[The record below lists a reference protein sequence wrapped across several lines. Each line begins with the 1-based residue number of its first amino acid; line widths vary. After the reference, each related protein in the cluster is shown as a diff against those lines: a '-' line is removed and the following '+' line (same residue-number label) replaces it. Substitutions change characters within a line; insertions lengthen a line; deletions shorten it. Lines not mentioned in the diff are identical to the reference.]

1 MTKEGE
7 GGGRDVSV
15 MGRRYGR
22 QFEFHHYFQVSELN
36 EQLVAY
42 EENKRMETAELE
54 EYQEHQK
61 ELELQRAAL
70 SKKVDCVYVKRC
82 DLQTKIEEDWRKVGV
97 NSTLVRS

>member
-1 MTKEGE
+1 M
-7 GGGRDVSV
+7 SV

-22 QFEFHHYFQVSELN
+22 QFEFHHYFQVSELD